1 MGQRLVTNSSHS
13 IVLAARPNAVA
24 LARTMVTAALRR
36 WGLERLAGDAEMAI
50 SELVTNAVQA
60 TGSLA
65 ERLSWEQLR
74 DVGMIKVQVTR
85 GPSCVLVEVWDSDS
99 ATPPELRD
107 APPEAESGRGL
118 VIVDA
123 LAACWGCYPSG
134 GGKVV
139 WAQVGEGLP
148 HRARQH
154 AEPYAPAITLDAAVL
169 HRVHDGLK
177 ALL

>member
-1 MGQRLVTNSSHS
+1 MRTSAIADNADS
-13 IVLAARPNAVA
+13 IVLAARPRAVA

-36 WGLERLAGDAEMAI
+36 WSLAQLAGDAEMVV

-74 DVGMIKVQVTR
+74 DVGMVKVQVTR
-85 GPSCVLVEVWDSDS
+85 GASCVLVEVWDSDS
-99 ATPPELRD
+99 ATPPEVRD
-107 APPEAESGRGL
+107 APPGAEGGRGL

-123 LAACWGCYPSG
+123 LAACWGHYPTR

-139 WAQVGEGLP
+139 WAQLGQGLP
-148 HRARQH
+148 QRVRQH
-154 AEPYAPAITLDAAVL
+154 VQPYEPPVHLDAAVL
-169 HRVHDGLK
+169 HRVHEGLK
-177 ALL
+177 GLV